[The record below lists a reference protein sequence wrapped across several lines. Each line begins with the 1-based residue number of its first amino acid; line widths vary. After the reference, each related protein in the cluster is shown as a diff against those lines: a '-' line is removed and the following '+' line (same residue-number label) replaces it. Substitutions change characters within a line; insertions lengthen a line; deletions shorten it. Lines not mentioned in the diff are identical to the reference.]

1 MLTKAKWKLHAFIS
15 ILNALEHDFQY
26 FESWTLTKIE
36 VHVMCHVTKI
46 IFISEADDGYQF
58 YLLRKDSDNGVNE
71 RSRQL

>member
-1 MLTKAKWKLHAFIS
+1 
-15 ILNALEHDFQY
+15 
-26 FESWTLTKIE
+26 
-36 VHVMCHVTKI
+36 MCHVTKI